1 MATFEPGHVDAF
13 LAGAIGRPGARTFFL
28 QVAGDGALVSMKCE
42 KQHVATLVEALGA
55 LLRDLPPVDRA
66 SVPTLG
72 GLRTPVVAEWSIGPM
87 GLGYEASTDRI
98 VILIGQMPGGSERND
113 RDDDPDDD
121 RDDDDDELTPANAT
135 VRCSITRAQAAAFI
149 EQGTALV
156 SAGRPLCLLCSSPI
170 DPEGFTCACWN

>member
-1 MATFEPGHVDAF
+1 MATFEPGNVDAF

-28 QVAGDGALVSMKCE
+28 QVAGDGALMSMKCE
-42 KQHVATLVEALGA
+42 KQHVATLVEALSA

-98 VILIGQMPGGSERND
+98 IILIGQMPGANVG
-113 RDDDPDDD
+113 DDDAGD
-121 RDDDDDELTPANAT
+121 DDDDDELTPSNAT
-135 VRCSITRAQAAAFI
+135 VRCSITRAQAAAFV